1 MNISI
6 LGCGRWASFLAWYFD
21 RNGHNVMVWGRKGS
35 KNYELLSTVRQ
46 NEYVTLSEKVIF
58 TNSLDETLAHSNRI
72 IISIS
77 AQGLRDLM
85 SKIKEHDYH
94 GKTFVLCMKGLEET
108 TGKRLSEIVK
118 EYLDANVAVWVGP
131 GHAQDFTKGIPNCMV
146 IDSDDHEL
154 TKKLVEEFD
163 SDLIRFYYGK
173 DMIGN
178 EVGAATKNVI
188 GLAAGMLDG
197 LGYTSLKGALMARGT
212 REISRLIE
220 AMGGEAMT
228 VYGLCHLGDYQAT
241 LFSEHSHNR
250 RFGEMF
256 VKGEIYDQ
264 LAEGVST
271 LKAVRVLCEKYNV
284 ELSINDAVYSI
295 IIEGKSPEDVLENLF
310 LRSIKSE
317 F

>member
-1 MNISI
+1 MKVTV

-21 RNGHNVMVWGRKGS
+21 RNGHDVLVWGRVGS
-35 KNYELLSTVRQ
+35 KNYGALSVERK
-46 NEYVTLSEKVIF
+46 NEYLQLSDKINF
-58 TNSLDETLAHSNRI
+58 TNSLDKALAYSERI
-72 IISIS
+72 VISIS

-85 SKIKEHDYH
+85 SEIQKHDYKN
-94 GKTFVLCMKGLEET
+94 KTFVLCMKGIEET
-108 TGKRLSEIVK
+108 TGKRLSEVVN
-118 EYLDANVAVWVGP
+118 EYLDAKVAVWVGP
-131 GHAQDFTKGIPNCMV
+131 GHVQDFTNGVPNCMV
-146 IDSDDHEL
+146 IDSNDLEL
-154 TKKLVEEFD
+154 TKQIVNDFG
-163 SDLIRFYYGK
+163 SDLIRFYYGN
-173 DMIGN
+173 DLIGD

-197 LGYTSLKGALMARGT
+197 LGVTSLKGALMARGT
-212 REISRLIE
+212 REISRLIS
-220 AMGGEAMT
+220 AMGGNSLT
-228 VYGLCHLGDYQAT
+228 VYGLCHLGDYEAT
-241 LFSEHSHNR
+241 LFSPHSHNR

-271 LKAVRVLCEKYNV
+271 SKAVKVLSEKYGV

-295 IIEGKSPEDVLENLF
+295 IIDGKPPKEVLNNLF

>member
-21 RNGHNVMVWGRKGS
+21 RNGHNVMVWGRSGS
-35 KNYELLSTVRQ
+35 KNYELLATQRR
-46 NEYVTLSEKVIF
+46 NEYLQLSDKVAF
-58 TNSLDETLAHSNRI
+58 SNSLDEALAHANYI

-85 SKIKEHDYH
+85 QEIKKHSYQ

-108 TGKRLSEIVK
+108 TGKRLSEVVK
-118 EYLDANVAVWVGP
+118 EYVDAKVAVWVGP
-131 GHAQDFTKGIPNCMV
+131 GHAQAFTQGIPNCMV
-146 IDSDDHEL
+146 LDSDDDIL
-154 TKKLVEEFD
+154 TKKLVEDFG

-188 GLAAGMLDG
+188 GIAAGMLDG

-220 AMGGEAMT
+220 AMGGKPLT
-228 VYGLCHLGDYQAT
+228 VYGLCHLGDYEAT
-241 LFSEHSHNR
+241 LFSPYSHNR
-250 RFGEMF
+250 RFGEMY
-256 VKGEIYDQ
+256 VKGEIFDH

-271 LKAVRVLCEKYNV
+271 VKAVRVLSQKYNI
-284 ELSINDAVYSI
+284 ELSINDAIYSI
-295 IIEGKSPEDVLENLF
+295 IIDAKSPHDVLANLF
-310 LRSIKSE
+310 MRSIKSE

>member
-21 RNGHNVMVWGRKGS
+21 RNGHHVMVWGRNGS
-35 KNYELLSTVRQ
+35 KNYNTLSTVRQ
-46 NEYVTLSEKVIF
+46 NEYVKLSKKVTF
-58 TNSLDETLAHSNRI
+58 TNSLDEALAHSDRI

-85 SKIKEHDYH
+85 VQVKTHKYQ
-94 GKTFVLCMKGLEET
+94 GKTFILCMKGLEET
-108 TGKRLSEIVK
+108 TGKRLSEVVK
-118 EYLDANVAVWVGP
+118 EYLDVNVAVWVGP

-146 IDSDDHEL
+146 IDSDNHDI
-154 TKKLVEEFD
+154 TKSLVDDFG

-178 EVGAATKNVI
+178 EVGAATKNVV

-220 AMGGEAMT
+220 AMGGEPLT

-256 VKGEIYDQ
+256 VKGDIYDQ

-271 LKAVRVLCEKYNV
+271 LKAVKLLSVKYNV

-295 IIEGKSPEDVLENLF
+295 IIDGKPPKDVLANLF

>member
-1 MNISI
+1 MNISV

-21 RNGHNVMVWGRKGS
+21 RNGHNVMVWGREGS

-46 NEYVTLSEKVIF
+46 NEYVKLSEKVMF
-58 TNSLDETLAHSNRI
+58 TNSLDKALAHSNRI